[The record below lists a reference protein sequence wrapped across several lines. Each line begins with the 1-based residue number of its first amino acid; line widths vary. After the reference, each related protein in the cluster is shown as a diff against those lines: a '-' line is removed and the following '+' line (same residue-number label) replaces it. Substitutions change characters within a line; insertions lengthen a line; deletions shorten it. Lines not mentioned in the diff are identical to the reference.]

1 MSCGHARIRRG
12 MPQLFAERRSARI
25 GIGYPVEGRGV
36 LNTGRNQREFFR
48 VFGYIPAAYAKLDA
62 EINPDEL
69 EAHLLAETDIGHW
82 QQLRV
87 KRVDISGSGIFFETP
102 ERYRLGDL
110 LEVHLF
116 LEQVIADV
124 VVVYGDVVRV
134 EEHPHHTGIALQFI
148 GMTEKVLSVIT
159 AYVLYREREL
169 IAEKRVGW
177 L

>member
-1 MSCGHARIRRG
+1 
-12 MPQLFAERRSARI
+12 MPQFFAEGRAAGVRT
-25 GIGYPVEGRGV
+25 GYPVTGRAV
-36 LNTGRNQREFFR
+36 VNIGRNQRAFFR
-48 VFGYIPAAYAKLDA
+48 VFGYIPTAYTKLS
-62 EINPDEL
+62 PDSNQDDL
-69 EAHLLAETDIGHW
+69 QAHLLAETDIGTW
-82 QQLRV
+82 QQLKV

-124 VVVYGDVVRV
+124 VVVYGSVVRV

-148 GMTEKVLSVIT
+148 GMTEKVLSIIT

>member
-1 MSCGHARIRRG
+1 MSCGHARIRREVS
-12 MPQLFAERRSARI
+12 QFFAERQTARV
-25 GIGYPVEGRGV
+25 GTGYPAGGRRA

-48 VFGYIPAAYAKLDA
+48 VFGYIPTAYEKLDA

-82 QQLRV
+82 QQLKV
-87 KRVDISGSGIFFETP
+87 KRIDISGNGIFFETT
-102 ERYRLGDL
+102 ERYCLGDL
-110 LEVHLF
+110 FEVHLF
-116 LEQVIADV
+116 VEQVISDI
-124 VVVYGDVVRV
+124 VVVYGRVVRV